1 MPLTSRGRRR
11 KALAQP
17 FPDTWRALL
26 TEHMVHWRMLDT
38 RERERAEK
46 LVRLLLA
53 DKLWEASSGFAL
65 TEEIRVLVSAMAS
78 MLVLELDYDYYHRV
92 TSIVVSPSSTHMPGE
107 HYVGDGVFSDAPM
120 AFVGLSAHSGP
131 VVIAWDAA
139 RFEALHPDGG
149 KNVVYHEFA
158 HKLDAED
165 GSSNGAPP
173 FETDTEFR
181 SWVAVATPAYESLRH
196 GHADAVLDP
205 YGATNP
211 AEFFAVATEAFFN
224 RPLLLEAQRPEL
236 YAGLRRFYNQHPAA
250 RERRAL
256 PGGGEFQRP
265 NH

>member
-1 MPLTSRGRRR
+1 MPLSSRGRRR
-11 KALAQP
+11 RALTQP

-26 TEHMVHWRMLDT
+26 TDQMVHWRMLEP
-38 RERERAEK
+38 RERERAET
-46 LVRLLLA
+46 LIRLLLA

-78 MLVLELDYDYYHRV
+78 MLILELEYDYYHRV
-92 TSIVVSPSSTHMPGE
+92 TSIVISPSTTHLPGQ
-107 HYVGDGVFSDAPM
+107 HYMGNGVFSDAPM
-120 AFVGLSAHSGP
+120 ELVGLSAHSGP

-139 RFEALHPDGG
+139 RFGALHPEHGM
-149 KNVVYHEFA
+149 NVVYHEFA

-173 FETDTEFR
+173 FDTEAELR
-181 SWVAVATPAYESLRH
+181 SWVAVATPEYERLRH
-196 GHADAVLDP
+196 GQVDAVLDP

-224 RPLLLEAQRPEL
+224 RPLLLEEQSPEL

-256 PGGGEFQRP
+256 KEGDEFQRP
-265 NH
+265 